1 MNTEQKNG
9 RRGLRVV
16 PFSFA
21 QNPLQETAMSYN
33 VEPCT
38 HPYRNPALKLCC
50 EARNLAIFLATEAEV
65 DHLLQNPY
73 HHGRSREEIAKAAD
87 QRIIFAAGSNAFMA
101 QLPELDSRQN
111 VRDYT
116 ACIAH
121 AMALDVID
129 PNHGPKLLYAAQV
142 ILSSYRAEA
151 KAVAQDSAR
160 SPEAAA

>member
-1 MNTEQKNG
+1 
-9 RRGLRVV
+9 
-16 PFSFA
+16 
-21 QNPLQETAMSYN
+21 MSYN

-38 HPYRNPALKLCC
+38 HPYRNPALKSCC
-50 EARNLAIFLATEAEV
+50 EARNLALFLATEEEV
-65 DHLLQNPY
+65 DRLLKNPY
-73 HHGRSREEIAKAAD
+73 HHGHSREEIAKAAT
-87 QRIIFAAGSNAFMA
+87 QQTIFAAGSNAFLA

-111 VRDYT
+111 VRDYA

-151 KAVAQDSAR
+151 KAVAQDPAR
-160 SPEAAA
+160 ATEAAA